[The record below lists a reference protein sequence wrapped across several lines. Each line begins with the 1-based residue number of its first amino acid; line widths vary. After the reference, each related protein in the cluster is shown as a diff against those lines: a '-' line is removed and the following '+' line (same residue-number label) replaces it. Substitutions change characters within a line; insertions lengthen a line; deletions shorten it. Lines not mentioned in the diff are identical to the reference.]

1 MTRLAQLLHY
11 TSLSQALFSKP
22 LSPIGPTQP
31 SRGEC
36 DQENSPL
43 SLPRWT
49 PCLFLFIFLFF
60 LVCFLSYFP
69 MLSTLYCLYLEKKK
83 KKTTTV
89 LLISSVV
96 FYICYFGLL
105 FWLLSNPHP
114 PLSFLLQLRLVCD
127 WILSRLLRHTG
138 GMCITHGMLGGWS
151 LTPFTLLSPSP
162 VELVRGLTLYKSET
176 QYLKKKKKDKVYLI
190 WR

>member
-1 MTRLAQLLHY
+1 MCAYQMTRLAQLLHY

-69 MLSTLYCLYLEKKK
+69 MLSTFYCLLSRKKK
-83 KKTTTV
+83 KQYC
-89 LLISSVV
+89 LISSVV
-96 FYICYFGLL
+96 FLYLL
-105 FWLLSNPHP
+105 FWFVVLIIVQPP
-114 PLSFLLQLRLVCD
+114 TPLSLFCY
-127 WILSRLLRHTG
+127 S
-138 GMCITHGMLGGWS
+138 CS
-151 LTPFTLLSPSP
+151 LCVIEFCPGCYGIP
-162 VELVRGLTLYKSET
+162 VGCVSHMGC
-176 QYLKKKKKDKVYLI
+176 
-190 WR
+190 